1 MDFVLP
7 TASKE
12 RLDELL
18 VYLGDRVEEF
28 KKCFDIE
35 SEWCWKYADL
45 ILRGTS
51 QRKLDYAERHHIV
64 PVTFYRSN
72 GYNGFR
78 WAKVVTDNNLTTL
91 TFGEHVY
98 SHYLMVHCVNAKYRG
113 GCASAFW
120 KLYTCNSKST
130 NRLPEDIDIISS
142 IGELDAVRIRSMIDS
157 VSKVDKRGGTHSWGD
172 IKQQK
177 REWAEQNKD
186 RLKKQR
192 HDNYMANREQRLLD
206 SAIYYAQ
213 NPEVHLKASRKYSKT
228 HRQEINEKSRQAYHA
243 DPQHRNE
250 INKRS
255 NEKHKEARKQHRK
268 EYKAVNAPRIKQQN
282 HLYYEKN
289 KDDILAYGKKW
300 AAQNPDKV
308 KEKDR
313 RYKAKQKADGKMWR
327 MNPTTGKRC
336 WMPANGIVFTI
347 KPVGKFTKD
356 GITLL
361 ESYPN
366 IKQAAIA
373 NNIPHRTLSG
383 WVNGQHK
390 GKSDFVFKFL

>member
-1 MDFVLP
+1 MKFELP
-7 TASKE
+7 VASRQ
-12 RLDELL
+12 RLDDLL
-18 VYLGDRVEEF
+18 EYLGDRAEDF

-45 ILRGTS
+45 ILRGTMK
-51 QRKLDYAERHHIV
+51 RELAYGERHHII

-72 GYNGFR
+72 GYKGCR
-78 WAKVVTDNNLTTL
+78 WAKIVTDKNLAIL

-98 SHYLMVHCVNAKYRG
+98 SHYLAVHCANANYRG

-120 KLYTCNSKST
+120 KLYTCNFKSP
-130 NRLPEDIDIISS
+130 NRLPEDIDIITR

-157 VSKVDKRGGTHSWGD
+157 VANVDKRGGTHSWED
-172 IKQQK
+172 RKQQQ

-186 RLKKQR
+186 HLKKQR
-192 HDNYMANREQRLLD
+192 HENYMSNREQRLLD
-206 SAIYYAQ
+206 SAIYHAN

-228 HRQEINEKSRQAYHA
+228 HRNEINEKSRQTYHA
-243 DPQHRNE
+243 NPQHRQE

-255 NEKHKEARKQHRK
+255 NEKHKEVRKQHRK
-268 EYKAVNAPRIKQQN
+268 EYKIANALHIKQQN
-282 HLYYEKN
+282 HIYYEN
-289 KDDILAYGKKW
+289 HKDEILAYSKDW
-300 AAQNPDKV
+300 AKRNPEKV

-313 RYKAKQKADGKMWR
+313 RYKAKQKAEGKMWR
-327 MNPTTGKRC
+327 VNPATGKRC
-336 WMPANGIVFTI
+336 WMPTDGKIFTI

-356 GITLL
+356 GATLL

-366 IKQAAIA
+366 IKQAGIA
-373 NNIPHRTLSG
+373 NNIPHRTLCG